1 LKSRSGHKGFDRDA
15 AVRQV
20 RFLASDIA
28 EVTGRSIVRATNI
41 REYLSREW
49 GGRQFD
55 YDSMECCMPPFPLV
69 WWVDGD
75 QVRGGM
81 ASHRRDGQF
90 PVAEGQGRIRPVL
103 LRIAGR
109 RSERRQLAMP
119 FYILGCTVNDDG
131 RWEGVTL
138 VDGNQ
143 GFHHM
148 DELDED
154 EQVLYMETAV
164 VVFQTSAS

>member
-1 LKSRSGHKGFDRDA
+1 MGFSSVLPGPRREDSRPRHDCGTKEDKTGMPLLIDEIRGRLERCTTDIESRSGHKGFDRDA

-69 WWVDGD
+69 WVEWTGTKCEADG
-75 QVRGGM
+75 
-81 ASHRRDGQF
+81 
-90 PVAEGQGRIRPVL
+90 GRIGVMVNSQWQKDKDGYDQWL
-103 LRIAGR
+103 LRMQVAG
-109 RSERRQLAMP
+109 L
-119 FYILGCTVNDDG
+119 N
-131 RWEGVTL
+131 
-138 VDGNQ
+138 
-143 GFHHM
+143 
-148 DELDED
+148 
-154 EQVLYMETAV
+154 
-164 VVFQTSAS
+164 